1 VTLDQLATFRAVARL
16 KNFRLAAE
24 AVHITQP
31 AVSKQIR
38 ALEDELGESL
48 LERGRK
54 VQLTLAGEVLL
65 KHADRVAQTVEVAR
79 EEIGDLKEQGAGK
92 LVIGAYH
99 VLAVHYLPWLLESYR
114 KKFPAV
120 RIHVETGWPDEVMQK
135 VLDRQ
140 VDLGLM
146 VLDSAT
152 RQSPYLTQVHL
163 LTAEMIFV
171 APGDGSLV
179 RERELGVE
187 RLGDLSWVLCQT
199 GCPARGR
206 LDTLLRES
214 GSLLQVAVETNDH
227 DLQIRL
233 VELGLGVSIQAKPLV
248 CARLKAGRLRQFHVP
263 GLEFAVDCGII
274 HRRDKFISSAMRGF
288 LGVARRAPTSPMPKS
303 AAS

>member
-1 VTLDQLATFRAVARL
+1 MTLDQLATFRAVARL
-16 KNFRLAAE
+16 KNFRMAAE
-24 AVHITQP
+24 SVHISQP

-79 EEIGDLKEQGAGK
+79 EEIGDLKEQGAGR
-92 LVIGAYH
+92 LSIGAYH
-99 VLAVHYLPWLLESYR
+99 VLAVHYLPWLLEGYR

-120 RIHVETGWPDEVMQK
+120 RIHVETGWPDEVLQK
-135 VLDRQ
+135 VLDRR

-146 VLDSAT
+146 VLDEAT
-152 RQSPYLTQVHL
+152 RQSPYLTQVSL

-179 RERELGVE
+179 AERQLGVD
-187 RLGDLSWVLCQT
+187 RLGELPWILCQQ

-206 LDTLLRES
+206 LEHLLRER
-214 GSLLQVAVETNDH
+214 GSTLKLAVETNDH
-227 DLQIRL
+227 DLQSKL
-233 VELGLGVSIQAKPLV
+233 VDLGLGVSIQPKPLV
-248 CARLKAGRLRQFHVP
+248 CARLKSGRMRQFHVP
-263 GLEFAVDCGII
+263 GLEFAVECGII
-274 HRRDKFISSAMRGF
+274 YRRDKFVPAAMRGF
-288 LGVARRAPTSPMPKS
+288 LTVARRAPTSPMPKS